1 MYVDIYIHISGCMYD
16 TCPVMLSHDLCISQR
31 SGYCS
36 FFYMV
41 SLGSMVWKW
50 IYGETFLSTYI
61 YMYTSLYVCNVMCC
75 LRFDNAWLLHNFS
88 LLELATHCIAFVLC
102 CFYHLLA
109 TRCILM
115 APSKRFWV
123 LTHTQVW
130 LYSCHRLEKWIHVA
144 IFFLFW
150 WYSLSEDSLSEN
162 VRHSLCEE
170 GWSNL

>member
-1 MYVDIYIHISGCMYD
+1 MIHAWSCFHMIF
-16 TCPVMLSHDLCISQR
+16 V
-31 SGYCS
+31 
-36 FFYMV
+36 
-41 SLGSMVWKW
+41 
-50 IYGETFLSTYI
+50 FLSVLVIAHFFTWCLWVPWFVSRYMEKHSWVHI
-61 YMYTSLYVCNVMCC
+61 YMYTPLYVCNLMCC
-75 LRFDNAWLLHNFS
+75 LRFDNAWLLHKFS
-88 LLELATHCIAFVLC
+88 LLELATHCIEFVLC
-102 CFYHLLA
+102 WFYHLLA
-109 TRCILM
+109 KGCILM

-170 GWSNL
+170 EWSNL